1 MEPKSGIHANLAFG
15 VPAATLHLIAN
26 RLDKDP
32 KLAGALW
39 DSGWYDARMFACFVI
54 SRGGR
59 DVREV
64 G

>member
-1 MEPKSGIHANLAFG
+1 VEPKSGIRANLAFG
-15 VPAATLHLIAN
+15 VPAATLHLIAK
-26 RLDKDP
+26 RLDKNS

-54 SRGGR
+54 SRDGR
-59 DVREV
+59 AVREM